1 MLLCEKNDKK
11 STQEWSFQYYNA
23 PLYLDRFEAVV
34 ALGKEAKK
42 DSLAAS
48 VVLSALNDPFW
59 KVRSIA
65 IGSLEAIIGLYESR
79 VKVELIALASSDV
92 NSTVRAKAII
102 MLAEEFKGDDL
113 KALFIKGTKDRS
125 YLVLEE
131 SLIALAAVDK
141 KLGLEYCASFE
152 GEKYDGVIETICYI
166 YSSYGDD
173 SHNDFFVS
181 SAKRIKGYKRI
192 SFINDYEYYLTKN
205 RSFSVVSQGIEVIKE
220 IGINGGNKYVSRFAK
235 QSLENINNEYKGRQ
249 HELNKKISNIS
260 SSENINME
268 DAQIM
273 RAEEEQLK
281 KIINKISLAYDD
293 VMKHLK

>member
-1 MLLCEKNDKK
+1 
-11 STQEWSFQYYNA
+11 
-23 PLYLDRFEAVV
+23 
-34 ALGKEAKK
+34 
-42 DSLAAS
+42 
-48 VVLSALNDPFW
+48 
-59 KVRSIA
+59 
-65 IGSLEAIIGLYESR
+65 
-79 VKVELIALASSDV
+79 
-92 NSTVRAKAII
+92 

-131 SLIALAAVDK
+131 SLTALAAIDK
-141 KLGLEYCASFE
+141 ALGLEYCASFE

-173 SHNDFFVS
+173 SHNDFFIS
-181 SAKRIKGYKRI
+181 SAKRIKGYTRI

-205 RSFSVVSQGIEVIKE
+205 RSLSVVNQGIEVIKE
-220 IGINGGNKYVSRFAK
+220 IGINAGNAYVSRFAK
-235 QSLENINNEYKGRQ
+235 QSLENLNNEYKRRQ

-260 SSENINME
+260 SGENISAE

-273 RAEEEQLK
+273 RTEEEQLK
-281 KIINKISLAYDD
+281 ETISKISLAYDD